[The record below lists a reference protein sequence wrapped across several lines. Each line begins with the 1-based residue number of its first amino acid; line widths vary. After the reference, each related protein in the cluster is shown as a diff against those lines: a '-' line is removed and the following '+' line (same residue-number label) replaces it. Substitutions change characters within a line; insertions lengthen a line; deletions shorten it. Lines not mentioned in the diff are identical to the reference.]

1 MENKTLINAIEGE
14 LREVHI
20 SLNAAERYIEQLR
33 LQLNDK
39 EEEQCTSCG
48 VDYVMING
56 NIGGTE
62 DDTRRA
68 RV

>member
-33 LQLNDK
+33 LQ
-39 EEEQCTSCG
+39 
-48 VDYVMING
+48 VDVKA
-56 NIGGTE
+56 GTNE
-62 DDTRRA
+62 
-68 RV
+68 